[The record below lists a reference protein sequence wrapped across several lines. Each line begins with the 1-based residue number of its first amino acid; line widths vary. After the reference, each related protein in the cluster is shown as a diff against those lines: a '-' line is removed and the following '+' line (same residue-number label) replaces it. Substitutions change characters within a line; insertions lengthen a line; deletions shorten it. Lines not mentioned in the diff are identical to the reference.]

1 MELFLIKNDKD
12 HERALA
18 LIEQNWDSDLKETDR
33 LRFEIMCELV
43 DAWESRN
50 VWADPGDPTELL
62 RAKLREV
69 GWSQRELARQLGW
82 SSSGRVSEI
91 LNGKR
96 PLTLNMVRHLSA
108 VLSIPPGL
116 LVHDVRENEMAGT
129 WVRLSSS
136 TARWA
141 QATAVSHGQTL
152 HQFVESKLTASNA
165 GERTQESAQL
175 GILYGLTSVRSS
187 EYSDALGTQDV
198 IIGDPFSQN
207 EQQAA
212 A

>member
-1 MELFLIKNDKD
+1 MELFLIKDAED
-12 HERALA
+12 HERALE
-18 LIEQNWDSDLKETDR
+18 LIERHWDSDLGATDR
-33 LRFEIMCELV
+33 LHFEIMCELV

-50 VWADPGDPTELL
+50 VWADPGDPIELL
-62 RAKLREV
+62 RAKLREL

-91 LNGKR
+91 LNGRR

-116 LVHDVRENEMAGT
+116 LVHEVRENDRAGA
-129 WVRLSSS
+129 WVRLSPS
-136 TARWA
+136 TTRWA

-152 HQFVESKLTASNA
+152 HQFVESKLAA
-165 GERTQESAQL
+165 GDGAGKAARSTQL
-175 GILYGLTSVRSS
+175 GVFYSLTSVDSS
-187 EYSDALGTQDV
+187 DYSDGLGTQQASSR
-198 IIGDPFSQN
+198 DPFSRN